1 MTEIV
6 RFSEGFANCV
16 CVPSPLVHETIM
28 KLPTTGQKY
37 TTKCILILLWI
48 SAVILSV
55 TYAVSRNTYGFR
67 FNGMSSISS
76 SLLPNLKNATFH
88 TDISASWIKKQ
99 LTLDKLP
106 DVTAPNF
113 AEQGSAV
120 HGPSVGLLKGL
131 SDNPEFEKSPGDVQV
146 PQMSKS
152 SKLHLTSPLENEPL
166 SRHSNGLA
174 PPFLPSPE
182 EAPKLVDGNGSVN
195 SVISSLGEEQKP
207 PLPNTNST
215 GPMQLYLPSQEVQNS
230 SERIYPKDSKDFSFK
245 KVNEE
250 APFRDELD
258 KVLASTADENKTV
271 IIISLNSAWSGNGS
285 MIDLFLQSFHIGEGT
300 KELLRHLLIVA
311 VDAKAYD
318 HCIKI
323 HPHCYILRTQGIDFS
338 AEKKYMTQ
346 DYLRMMWRRLGFLGD
361 ILKRGYSFVFTDTDI
376 MWLRNPFP
384 ILSQYADIQIAS
396 DGFNGRAEDIRNSPN
411 CGFKFVRSNNKTI
424 SFYDYWYKSRWLF
437 PGQNEQD
444 VINLLK
450 FRSSFRKRN
459 MKFLFLDSKHFGGFC
474 QRSQYIDDTY
484 TMHANCCKGLKAK
497 LTDLRTALNEFMA
510 SKNSTLSQHGKARR
524 AKWSPPK
531 ACPLS
536 WTKNEMP

>member
-1 MTEIV
+1 MTEIGWC
-6 RFSEGFANCV
+6 SEGFANCL
-16 CVPSPLVHETIM
+16 CVPSPLARPRVLHKQTIM

-37 TTKCILILLWI
+37 TTRCTLILLWI
-48 SAVILSV
+48 SAVILAV
-55 TYAVSRNTYGFR
+55 TYAVSRNTYGF
-67 FNGMSSISS
+67 NGMSSISI

-88 TDISASWIKKQ
+88 TDISASWTKKQ
-99 LTLDKLP
+99 LILDKLP

-131 SDNPEFEKSPGDVQV
+131 SDNHEFEKSPGDVQV

-174 PPFLPSPE
+174 PPFLPSPQ

-195 SVISSLGEEQKP
+195 SVISSLVEEQKP

-215 GPMQLYLPSQEVQNS
+215 GPKQLYLPSQEVQNS
-230 SERIYPKDSKDFSFK
+230 SERTYPKDSKDFSFK

-250 APFRDELD
+250 APVRDELD

-285 MIDLFLQSFHIGEGT
+285 MIDLFLESFHIGEGT
-300 KELLRHLLIVA
+300 KELLRHLLIVS

-323 HPHCYILRTQGIDFS
+323 HPHCYILRTQGVDFS

-361 ILKRGYSFVFTDTDI
+361 ILKRGYSFVFTISCGSGIPSLFSHKMLTSRL
-376 MWLRNPFP
+376 LRMV
-384 ILSQYADIQIAS
+384 SM
-396 DGFNGRAEDIRNSPN
+396 GE
-411 CGFKFVRSNNKTI
+411 
-424 SFYDYWYKSRWLF
+424 
-437 PGQNEQD
+437 
-444 VINLLK
+444 
-450 FRSSFRKRN
+450 
-459 MKFLFLDSKHFGGFC
+459 
-474 QRSQYIDDTY
+474 
-484 TMHANCCKGLKAK
+484 
-497 LTDLRTALNEFMA
+497 LRTSAIVQTVA
-510 SKNSTLSQHGKARR
+510 SNLFDQTTRQSVSMTIGINQDGCFQVKMNK
-524 AKWSPPK
+524 
-531 ACPLS
+531 
-536 WTKNEMP
+536 M